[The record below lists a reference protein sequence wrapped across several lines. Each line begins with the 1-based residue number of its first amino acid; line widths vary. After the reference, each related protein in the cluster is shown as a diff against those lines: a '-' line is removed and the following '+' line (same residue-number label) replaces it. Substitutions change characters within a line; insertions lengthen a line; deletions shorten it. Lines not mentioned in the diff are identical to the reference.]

1 MKKDK
6 KMNKNSKENAMT
18 RMSMPIGA
26 AIFAWF
32 GLCGALNAFGVVPAP
47 DGGYPNFNTAE
58 GDNAFLS
65 LTTGIANTAV
75 GSFSLESLTTG
86 SFNTAT
92 GAGSLLFNT
101 ADNNTAFGGAALL
114 FNTDA
119 PDNTAVGASALLNN
133 TAADNT
139 AIGSN
144 ALLSNTTGVDNTA
157 SGAFALF
164 SNTEGGENTAIGFDA
179 LFSNTTG
186 GENTAIGFDALLQ
199 NTTGVDNTASGVE
212 ALQFNTTGFQNTAN
226 GVATLQSN
234 TIGSFNSADGT
245 FALRDNT
252 TGQQNTA
259 NGSAAL
265 LNNTTGDNNTAI
277 GVAALGNNTEGS
289 GNIALGV
296 SAGSSVTTGSN
307 NIHIGHPGDASGDS
321 DTIRIGQTQTRTFI
335 GGIFGQTT
343 SGAAIPVVIDEAA
356 QLGTQS
362 SSRRFK
368 TDIQPMDRGSESIL
382 ALKPVRFHYKS
393 DKTAT
398 PQFGLIAEEV
408 AEVNPNLVVRDKK
421 GEIYTVRY
429 DAVSAMLLNEF
440 LKEHRKVEQQQT
452 TIAELKKELGIVLA
466 SLKEQNSKIQRVS
479 AQLEMTRSG
488 RRIVNNQR

>member
-1 MKKDK
+1 MG
-6 KMNKNSKENAMT
+6 
-18 RMSMPIGA
+18 P
-26 AIFAWF
+26 
-32 GLCGALNAFGVVPAP
+32 
-47 DGGYPNFNTAE
+47 
-58 GDNAFLS
+58 
-65 LTTGIANTAV
+65 
-75 GSFSLESLTTG
+75 
-86 SFNTAT
+86 
-92 GAGSLLFNT
+92 
-101 ADNNTAFGGAALL
+101 
-114 FNTDA
+114 
-119 PDNTAVGASALLNN
+119 
-133 TAADNT
+133 
-139 AIGSN
+139 N
-144 ALLSNTTGVDNTA
+144 ALLSNTIGVNNTA
-157 SGAFALF
+157 NGAFAL
-164 SNTEGGENTAIGFDA
+164 SNNTEGSDNTAIGFIA
-179 LFSNTTG
+179 LSQDTIG
-186 GENTAIGFDALLQ
+186 SDNTAIGFVAL
-199 NTTGVDNTASGVE
+199 E
-212 ALQFNTTGFQNTAN
+212 FNTTGFQNTAN
-226 GVATLQSN
+226 GVGALQFN
-234 TIGSFNSADGT
+234 TTGTFNTASGA

-252 TGQQNTA
+252 EGVENTA
-259 NGSAAL
+259 NGDGAL
-265 LNNTTGDNNTAI
+265 SRNTTGSFNTASGSGALANNTTGANNTATGI
-277 GVAALGNNTEGS
+277 GALGSNTEGS
-289 GNIALGV
+289 DNIALGI
-296 SAGSSVTTGSN
+296 SAGNNITTGSN
-307 NIHIGHPGDASGDS
+307 NIHIGHPGDAAGDS

-368 TDIQPMDRGSESIL
+368 TDIQLMDRGSESVL

-429 DAVSAMLLNEF
+429 DAVNAMLLNEF

-466 SLKEQNSKIQRVS
+466 SVKEQNSKIQRVS